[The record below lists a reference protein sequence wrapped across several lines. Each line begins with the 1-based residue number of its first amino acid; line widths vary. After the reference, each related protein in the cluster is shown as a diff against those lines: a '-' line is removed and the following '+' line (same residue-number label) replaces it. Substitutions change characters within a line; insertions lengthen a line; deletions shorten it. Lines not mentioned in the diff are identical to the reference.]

1 MTILVT
7 GASGRLGRYVLHEA
21 QKRNLQLTAW
31 TGKQTGQMFGYNLTP
46 VPLEDFESVRRHFQ
60 QLRPRAVLHI
70 AAMANVNECMRT
82 PQMAEQIN
90 VRAAALLAELASPA
104 CRFVHVSTDMVFG
117 GDKAPYR
124 EDAPTAPLSVY
135 GKTKAAAEL
144 QILEKNENACVA
156 RVSLLFGPSLGDRPM
171 FFDQLL
177 STLQSGQPFN
187 LFADEYRTPLSLCG
201 AARAL
206 CDLMQN
212 DCVGTWH
219 VGGSARLSRYEFGL
233 RLAAHLGLPT
243 ELIRP
248 ASRLDNPAAEP
259 RPADLSLDSSRFRK
273 AFPNWPTQ
281 AVEQAFVELRLGT

>member
-7 GASGRLGRYVLHEA
+7 GASGRLGRYVLREA
-21 QKRNLQLTAW
+21 RERGLQATTW
-31 TGKQTGQMFGYNLTP
+31 SGKQTGQLFDYPLIP
-46 VPLEDFESVRRHFQ
+46 VPIDDSESVRRHFQ

-70 AAMANVNECMRT
+70 AAMANVNQCMRT
-82 PQMAEQIN
+82 PAIAEQVN
-90 VRAAALLAELASPA
+90 VRASALLAELASPP

-135 GKTKAAAEL
+135 GKTKASAERA
-144 QILEKNENACVA
+144 ILEKNEKACVA
-156 RVSLLFGPSLGDRPM
+156 RVSLLFGPSLGDPPT

-177 STLQSGQPFN
+177 STLRREQPFD

-206 CDLMQN
+206 WDLVE
-212 DCVGTWH
+212 DECVGTCH
-219 VGGSARLSRYEFGL
+219 VGGSERLSRCEFGL
-233 RLAAHLGLPT
+233 RLAAYLGVSK

-259 RPADLSLDSSRFRK
+259 RPANLSLDSSRFRT
-273 AFPNWPTQ
+273 AFPDWPRQTL
-281 AVEQAFVELRLGT
+281 EQAFSELGLGR